1 LTGAGAAL
9 HNVRVS
15 RRAEKPPDSALQSA
29 IAPRNFTV
37 GLYER
42 VRGLAGPPAYSSRK
56 RRIEDIEDELV
67 LAVKLLE
74 LPADGSGLV
83 WEDLLTTLMK
93 RRFTLLNELIA
104 AHNRFY
110 PIEANLP
117 MDYRAGHRPER
128 LVAAPRGDVGRA
140 GGARA

>member
-1 LTGAGAAL
+1 MTRSGAAL

-15 RRAEKPPDSALQSA
+15 RRAAKPPDSALQSA

-37 GLYER
+37 GLDER

-56 RRIEDIEDELV
+56 RRF
-67 LAVKLLE
+67 A
-74 LPADGSGLV
+74 
-83 WEDLLTTLMK
+83 T
-93 RRFTLLNELIA
+93 LNELIA

-117 MDYRAGHRPER
+117 IDVTTGRVIDRSGSWPHPEATWVE
-128 LVAAPRGDVGRA
+128 LVARAREEGREDED
-140 GGARA
+140 